1 MRRGQFM
8 PPTGKMAA
16 MKQERWTPRVTV
28 AAVVEHEGRFLLVEE
43 QTSEG
48 LRLNQPAGHL
58 ESGETLTDAVVRETL
73 EETALT
79 LVPDALVGVYM
90 THIDRPDGHAATY
103 LRFTFCGRHLAP
115 SEPRALDQ
123 GIVRTL
129 WLTPDE
135 LHQCRARHR
144 TPLVMR
150 SVEDYLAGRRFPLDF
165 VHTHSVGP
173 RNGK

>member
-1 MRRGQFM
+1 
-8 PPTGKMAA
+8 MAT
-16 MKQERWTPRVTV
+16 MKEERWTPRVTV

-48 LRLNQPAGHL
+48 LRINQPAGHL
-58 ESGETLTDAVVRETL
+58 ESGETLVDAVVRETL
-73 EETALT
+73 EETALGF
-79 LVPDALVGVYM
+79 VPEALLGVYM
-90 THIDRPDGHAATY
+90 THIDRPGREAATF
-103 LRFTFCGRHLAP
+103 LRFTFCGRHERLAT
-115 SEPRALDQ
+115 PRALDA

-129 WLTPDE
+129 WLTPGE
-135 LHQCRARHR
+135 VQACQARHR

-173 RNGK
+173 TNSR

>member
-1 MRRGQFM
+1 
-8 PPTGKMAA
+8 

-48 LRLNQPAGHL
+48 LRINQPAGHL
-58 ESGETLTDAVVRETL
+58 ESGETLTAAVVRETL
-73 EETALT
+73 EETALAF
-79 LVPDALVGVYM
+79 VPEALIGVYM
-90 THIDRPDGHAATY
+90 THIDRPDGEAATF
-103 LRFTFCGRHLAP
+103 LRFTFCGRHERLDT
-115 SEPRALDQ
+115 PRALDT
-123 GIVRTL
+123 GIIRAL

-135 LHQCRARHR
+135 LHACRASHR

-150 SVEDYLAGRRFPLDF
+150 SVEDYLAGRRFPLDL

-173 RNGK
+173 SFSKS